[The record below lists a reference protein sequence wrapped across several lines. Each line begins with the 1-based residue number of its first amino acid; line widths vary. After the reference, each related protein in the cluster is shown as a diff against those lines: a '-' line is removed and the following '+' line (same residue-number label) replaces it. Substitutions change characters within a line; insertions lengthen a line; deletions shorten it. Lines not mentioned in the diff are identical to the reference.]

1 MVYAVKET
9 ASKKCL
15 KKMCMKCCMKFCSNV
30 CVEFE
35 KVTAAKPTEEE
46 QPRLTEEQQIGLT
59 DLEDE
64 QFGIEIMCEH
74 VSCIFE
80 IYVYTRKGSPPDNDS
95 DVSV

>member
-1 MVYAVKET
+1 
-9 ASKKCL
+9 
-15 KKMCMKCCMKFCSNV
+15 MKFCSNI

-35 KVTAAKPTEEE
+35 KVTKPSEEE
-46 QPRLTEEQQIGLT
+46 QPRLTEEEQPGDKQTRLT

-80 IYVYTRKGSPPDNDS
+80 IYVYKRKGSRQEAPPDNDANA
-95 DVSV
+95 VSVSV